1 MGEILSDLRDRRIFR
16 VVVEVFV
23 TWVLLRLLVE
33 VVGLHPWLSVMRLLL
48 PGLVLLF
55 CSRRVDVQMMVVLAF
70 ASFVVVESLVTLI
83 CQLGVLV
90 ETELMMKMMLLM
102 VVI

>member
-1 MGEILSDLRDRRIFR
+1 MI
-16 VVVEVFV
+16 
-23 TWVLLRLLVE
+23 
-33 VVGLHPWLSVMRLLL
+33 
-48 PGLVLLF
+48 
-55 CSRRVDVQMMVVLAF
+55 VVLAF
-70 ASFVVVESLVTLI
+70 ASFVVVESLVILI